1 MSIYDFLNS
10 FLKIDKHHFYISN
23 IYLHK
28 KAPIFP
34 MKIDALTPL
43 LTPLSKLG
51 NNLVKLTKECCKRNF
66 YNPPSF
72 LL

>member
-1 MSIYDFLNS
+1 MTFLNS

-23 IYLHK
+23 IYPNK

-43 LTPLSKLG
+43 LTPLSKPG
-51 NNLVKLTKECCKRNF
+51 NNLVKRF
-66 YNPPSF
+66 
-72 LL
+72 